1 MAVNQPA
8 IDNIK
13 LDEAFATETFK
24 PFNEC
29 WTVRMDSELMVI
41 DDDIEKFSRFTDNPD
56 DEQKALMVINEN
68 NRQIVLLS
76 IDNKLIKE
84 HKGGICD
91 CALFDDKQFHF
102 IEFKTNAYG
111 NSLEQVCET
120 FEKATSQLKETIH
133 VFKDKLQKVDIV
145 FEDALILS
153 CHVVVSQRFPKSSA
167 IKQDFQMSFAN
178 ENHNIALYFSDKIYW
193 EWFEKLI

>member
-1 MAVNQPA
+1 MAVNQQA
-8 IDNIK
+8 IDRIK
-13 LDEAFATETFK
+13 LDEAFATETYK

-41 DDDIEKFSRFTDNPD
+41 DDDDEKFSRFTDNPD

-84 HKGGICD
+84 HVGGICD

-111 NSLEQVCET
+111 NSPEQVRET
-120 FEKATSQLKETIH
+120 FDKATCQLMETID

-145 FEDALILS
+145 FEDAVSLS
-153 CHVVVSQRFPKSSA
+153 CHVVVSHRFPRSRA
-167 IKQDFQMSFAN
+167 IKQEYQVSFAD
-178 ENHNIALYFSDKIYW
+178 ENDNIPLFFSDKIYW
-193 EWFEKLI
+193 EEPEK